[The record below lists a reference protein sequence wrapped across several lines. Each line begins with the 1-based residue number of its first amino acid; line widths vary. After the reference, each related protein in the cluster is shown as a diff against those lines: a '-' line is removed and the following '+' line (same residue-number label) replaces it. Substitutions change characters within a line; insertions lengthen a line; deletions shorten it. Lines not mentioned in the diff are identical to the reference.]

1 MQVSNLSPT
10 SLSNNIETKVQE
22 PVSSPQ
28 IVGTNQHMLLEKS
41 KFGGLSVSEK
51 AMLDAINKVNRTLEG
66 EPQRY
71 EFKLHQSTG
80 DLVIKIYNKET
91 NEIIREIPPE
101 KMIELVE
108 KLQEIVVGAII
119 DEKR

>member
-1 MQVSNLSPT
+1 MNVSNLSLT
-10 SLSNNIETKVQE
+10 SLSNNIETKIEE
-22 PVSSPQ
+22 PVTTPQ
-28 IVGTNQHMLLEKS
+28 TVGNSQRILQQKS

-51 AMLDAINKVNRTLEG
+51 ALLNAINKVNRTLEG

-80 DLVIKIYNKET
+80 DLIIKIYNKET